1 MKKVIAVGIIL
12 LISSAQIASAVGVGQ
27 YKNNACG
34 LADGIKINFGFK
46 KEGKKF
52 IELKE
57 ECQDTNFEKNNGIDP
72 KKEGYNEY
80 ETYKRMLDQEVY
92 F

>member
-1 MKKVIAVGIIL
+1 MKKIITFGIIL
-12 LISSAQIASAVGVGQ
+12 SISLAQSALAVGVGQ
-27 YKNNACG
+27 YKNTSCG
-34 LADGIKINFGFK
+34 LADGIKINWKFR

-57 ECQDTNFEKNNGIDP
+57 ECADPNYEKNNGKTP
-72 KKEGYNEY
+72 EKEGYNEY
-80 ETYKRMLDQEVY
+80 ETYKRMLDEEIY